1 VSFESPHFSVG
12 IIEKYMVK
20 KKILYFFSDTG
31 GGHRSAATA
40 IIKAVEHLS
49 GDKYSQEMIDVF
61 ASCSGFLNVF
71 AKLYAPV
78 IKYSP
83 RLWGQ
88 LYYWLDDEKK
98 LEQLESI
105 SRPFILKE
113 LKKMLA
119 EKKPDIIVSVH
130 PLVNHLTVKAIK
142 ESGLKIPFII
152 AITDPV
158 TLHRAWITPEADQ
171 VIVATPEA
179 KKLAVKYGMPERKIK
194 TIGMPIDPKFFIK
207 KISKSEP
214 HRFTILMMGGG
225 EGAGGMSEIIR
236 EFEEKHFDGRLI
248 VITGR
253 NKQLETQLK
262 KEAGGFSFPLR
273 VFGFTNQVYELMSE
287 SDLIITK
294 AGPGTIAEAL
304 AMNLPIIITSWLPG
318 QEEGN
323 VQFVVRANVGRVS
336 KDPKRVV
343 ELVHELRTTNE
354 YDEMKKNIKKVSRP
368 EAALDI
374 AREIV
379 SHL

>member
-1 VSFESPHFSVG
+1 
-12 IIEKYMVK
+12 MAK

-40 IIKAVEHLS
+40 IMKAVEHLS
-49 GDKYSQEMIDVF
+49 GDKYAQEMVDVF

-113 LKKMLA
+113 LKKML
-119 EKKPDIIVSVH
+119 EKKKPDLIVSVH
-130 PLVNHLTVKAIK
+130 PLVNHLTVKAIR

-179 KKLAVKYGMPERKIK
+179 KKLAVRYGMPEKKIK
-194 TIGMPIDPKFFIK
+194 TIGMPIDPKFFINDK
-207 KISKSEP
+207 EKQSARKISKLEP

-225 EGAGGMSEIIR
+225 EGGGGMYDIIR
-236 EFEEKHFDGRLI
+236 EFGASRFDGQLI

-253 NKQLETQLK
+253 NKQLEVKLK
-262 KEAGGFSFPLR
+262 KEAADFNFPMR

-294 AGPGTIAEAL
+294 AGPGTIAEAM

-343 ELVHELRTTNE
+343 ELVNELRTTAE
-354 YDEMKKNIKKVSRP
+354 FEEMKKNIKKVSRP
-368 EAALDI
+368 QAALDI
-374 AREIV
+374 AREILA
-379 SHL
+379 HL